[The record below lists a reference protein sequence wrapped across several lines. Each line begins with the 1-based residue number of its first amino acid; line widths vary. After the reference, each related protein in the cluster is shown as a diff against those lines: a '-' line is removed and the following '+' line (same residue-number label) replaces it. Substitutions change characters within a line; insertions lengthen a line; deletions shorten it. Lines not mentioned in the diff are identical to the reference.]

1 VDSLFQ
7 NIELLIQGQQ
17 FLAFVLVFAAGL
29 LSAASPCV
37 LAAIPL
43 IIGYVGGYA
52 EGNRKRAA
60 LFSAVFVMG
69 LSLTFTLLGA
79 AASYFGQLLD
89 FLGNWLVYGFA
100 ALAILM
106 GLHLMGIISVPLPL
120 QRSVHVNRRGLTGA
134 FLLGLL
140 TGAVSSPCA
149 TPVLA
154 VILGYASSEKNV
166 LYGSILLFT
175 YAIGHCALIFAAGL
189 SIGIAES
196 LINSRGVKNWA
207 IYAKKISGAALICTG
222 LYIGITLR

>member
-1 VDSLFQ
+1 MQ
-7 NIELLIQGQQ
+7 ELLENVQTIVQNQHG
-17 FLAFVLVFAAGL
+17 LAFIAVFIGGLV
-29 LSAASPCV
+29 SAASPCV

-52 EGNRKRAA
+52 EGNRARAA
-60 LFSAVFVMG
+60 LFSAVFVIG

-120 QRSVHVNRRGLTGA
+120 HRSVHVNRRGLTGA

-166 LYGSILLFT
+166 LYGSMLLFT
-175 YAIGHCALIFAAGL
+175 
-189 SIGIAES
+189 
-196 LINSRGVKNWA
+196 
-207 IYAKKISGAALICTG
+207 
-222 LYIGITLR
+222 

>member
-1 VDSLFQ
+1 MDSLFQ

-79 AASYFGQLLD
+79 AASYFGQLFD

-100 ALAILM
+100 ALAVLM

-154 VILGYASSEKNV
+154 VILGYVSTEGNIYFGAS
-166 LYGSILLFT
+166 LLFT

-189 SIGIAES
+189 SVGIAES

-207 IYAKKISGAALICTG
+207 VYAKKISGAALMCAG
-222 LYIGITLR
+222 LYIGFTL

>member
-1 VDSLFQ
+1 VDALFQ
-7 NIELLIQGQQ
+7 NIEALIRGQQ
-17 FLAFVLVFAAGL
+17 VLAFVLVFFAGL
-29 LSAASPCV
+29 VSAASPCV

-43 IIGYVGGYA
+43 VIGYVGGYA

-60 LFSAVFVMG
+60 LFSAVFVIG
-69 LSLTFTLLGA
+69 LSFTFTLLGA

-166 LYGSILLFT
+166 LYGSMLLFT

-189 SIGIAES
+189 SVGIAES

-207 IYAKKISGAALICTG
+207 VYAKKISGAALMCAGI
-222 LYIGITLR
+222 YIGVTLW

>member
-1 VDSLFQ
+1 MEAYLANLETLV
-7 NIELLIQGQQ
+7 QGEQAIAI
-17 FLAFVLVFAAGL
+17 LLVFAAGM

-52 EGNRKRAA
+52 EGNKIRAA
-60 LFSAVFVMG
+60 LYSAVFVVG
-69 LSLTFTLLGA
+69 LALTFTILGA
-79 AASYFGQLLD
+79 AAAYIGQLLG
-89 FLGNWLVYGFA
+89 FLGNWLMYGFG
-100 ALAILM
+100 ALAVLM
-106 GLHLMGIISVPLPL
+106 GLHLMGIISVPMPL
-120 QRSVHVNRRGLTGA
+120 QHSVAVKTRGLIGA

-154 VILGYASSEKNV
+154 VVLGYVSAERDV
-166 LYGSILLFT
+166 LYGSLLLFV

-189 SIGIAES
+189 SVGIAES

-207 IYAKKISGAALICTG
+207 VYAKQISGAALICAGIFIG
-222 LYIGITLR
+222 LFY

>member
-1 VDSLFQ
+1 MDAYLPA
-7 NIELLIQGQQ
+7 IEPLVQGQQ
-17 FLAFVLVFAAGL
+17 ALAVILVFLAGI

-52 EGNRKRAA
+52 EGNKARAA
-60 LFSAVFVMG
+60 VYSAVFVFG

-79 AASYFGQLLD
+79 AASYIGQLLG
-89 FLGNWLVYGFA
+89 FLGDWLIYGFA
-100 ALAILM
+100 ALAVLM

-120 QRSVHVNRRGLTGA
+120 QRSVQVKTQGLLGA
-134 FLLGLL
+134 FMLGLL

-154 VILGYASSEKNV
+154 VVLGYVSSEGDI
-166 LYGSILLFT
+166 LYGSLLLFV

-189 SIGIAES
+189 SVGIAES

-207 IYAKKISGAALICTG
+207 VYAKKISGGALVCAGIWIG
-222 LYIGITLR
+222 LLS

>member
-1 VDSLFQ
+1 MDALFQ
-7 NIELLIQGQQ
+7 NVEAMIQGQQ
-17 FLAFVLVFAAGL
+17 AFAFLLVFVAGL
-29 LSAASPCV
+29 ISAASPCV

-52 EGNRKRAA
+52 EGNRARAA
-60 LFSAVFVMG
+60 LFSAVFVLG
-69 LSLTFTLLGA
+69 LSLTFTMLGA

-89 FLGNWLVYGFA
+89 FLGDWLVYGFA
-100 ALAILM
+100 ATATLM

-120 QRSVHVNRRGLTGA
+120 QRSARVNRRGLTGA
-134 FLLGLL
+134 FMLGLL

-154 VILGYASSEKNV
+154 VILGYASSERNV
-166 LYGSILLFT
+166 LYGSLLLFT

-189 SIGIAES
+189 SVGIAES

-207 IYAKKISGAALICTG
+207 VYAKKLSGAALVCAG
-222 LYIGITLR
+222 LYAGVTL

>member
-1 VDSLFQ
+1 MDALFQ
-7 NIELLIQGQQ
+7 NIEALIRGQQ
-17 FLAFVLVFAAGL
+17 VLAFVLVFFAGL
-29 LSAASPCV
+29 VSAASPCV

-43 IIGYVGGYA
+43 VIGYVGGYA

-60 LFSAVFVMG
+60 LFSAVFVIG
-69 LSLTFTLLGA
+69 LSFTFTLLGA

-166 LYGSILLFT
+166 LYGSMLLFT

-189 SIGIAES
+189 SVGIAES

-207 IYAKKISGAALICTG
+207 VYAKKISGAALMCAGI
-222 LYIGITLR
+222 YIGVTLW

>member
-1 VDSLFQ
+1 MDAYLPA
-7 NIELLIQGQQ
+7 IEPLVQGQQ
-17 FLAFVLVFAAGL
+17 ALAVILVFLAGI

-52 EGNRKRAA
+52 EGNKARAA
-60 LFSAVFVMG
+60 IYSAFFVLG

-79 AASYFGQLLD
+79 AASYIGQLLG
-89 FLGNWLVYGFA
+89 FLGDWLIYGFA
-100 ALAILM
+100 ALAVLM

-120 QRSVHVNRRGLTGA
+120 QRSAQVKTQGLLGA
-134 FLLGLL
+134 FMLGLL

-154 VILGYASSEKNV
+154 VVLGYVSSEGDI
-166 LYGSILLFT
+166 LYGSLLLFV

-189 SIGIAES
+189 SVGIAES

-207 IYAKKISGAALICTG
+207 VYAKKISGGALVCAGIWIG
-222 LYIGITLR
+222 LLS